1 MKPQRLREHRGC
13 TEIAGLKG
21 QGHALDRS
29 RRQRRLD
36 RLVRACRAF
45 GRFRWCSPLAGNFQ
59 PCNNASLIMGE
70 KDFQDLKVLLVE
82 DFEDTRL
89 FMRLELEEQGFIVF
103 EAENGQVAVESAIRE
118 NPDVI
123 LMDLTLPLMDGF
135 AATKLIRQNE
145 QLKNVPIIAVTAHQ
159 ESDFRNDAKASG
171 FDAYV
176 TKPIDVNW
184 LKELIK
190 ELATDLRG

>member
-1 MKPQRLREHRGC
+1 MNDK
-13 TEIAGLKG
+13 
-21 QGHALDRS
+21 S
-29 RRQRRLD
+29 
-36 RLVRACRAF
+36 
-45 GRFRWCSPLAGNFQ
+45 
-59 PCNNASLIMGE
+59 
-70 KDFQDLKVLLVE
+70 FQDLKVLLVE

-184 LKELIK
+184 LKELIAG
-190 ELATDLRG
+190 LI